1 MDSGTRTGAGVPMKT
16 SKRSRTQCQ
25 AAAPMALLE
34 QWVPEISKA
43 AHSPSSVAA
52 QCCYE
57 ALQLFKVQNTDSR
70 LVLMLQTIKSRGFK
84 VSKSMG
90 INVVHFTSQ
99 AKSKHFEKRKPWK
112 SDSAGKC

>member
-1 MDSGTRTGAGVPMKT
+1 MDTGTQTGAGVPMKT

-43 AHSPSSVAA
+43 APSPSSVAA

-57 ALQLFKVQNTDSR
+57 ALPVQSPKHRFQAGTDAADNKKQR
-70 LVLMLQTIKSRGFK
+70 L
-84 VSKSMG
+84 
-90 INVVHFTSQ
+90 
-99 AKSKHFEKRKPWK
+99 
-112 SDSAGKC
+112 